1 MTVTGAL
8 PASAMD
14 TIAFADAFDD
24 LWAAGYRVAFR
35 LLGDREDAADCAQ
48 ESCVRACARW
58 PRLVRAGDPTPWVV
72 RVAANLA
79 IDRWRRARRVPDPQV
94 ALVASDA
101 ARGVAERVDLHAALR
116 ALPRRQREVVVLRF
130 VADLTEPDVA
140 RALGVSLGTVKQHG
154 SRGLAALRAAL
165 APRAD
170 TAGPTTGG
178 PTTGGPNGEDLR

>member
-14 TIAFADAFDD
+14 TIDFADAFDD

-35 LLGDREDAADCAQ
+35 LLGDREEAADCAQ

-72 RVAANLA
+72 RVSANLA
-79 IDRWRRARRVPDPQV
+79 IDRWRRARRMPDPGV

-101 ARGVAERVDLHAALR
+101 ARGIAERVDLHAALR

-130 VADLTEPDVA
+130 VADLTEADVA

-154 SRGLAALRAAL
+154 SRGLAALRLAL
-165 APRAD
+165 APNVAD
-170 TAGPTTGG
+170 TADATDATTADE
-178 PTTGGPNGEDLR
+178 TGEDLR